1 MLIREILALGPLIP
15 VVVIDDADAAVPL
28 AKALIAGGIRV
39 IEVTLRTDTALA
51 AIRRIA
57 AEVPDAI
64 VGAGTVLRPQQ
75 FAEIEQAGAA
85 FAVSPGATPELL
97 AAARD
102 SKIPF
107 LPGAATA
114 SEAMRLLE
122 SGYQRM
128 KFFPAESAG
137 GAGLLASLASPLPDA
152 KFCPTGGIDLTNAE
166 SYLRLPN
173 VVCVGSS
180 WPVPAAAI
188 RGREWDKITERARTC
203 VALRRQAA

>member
-1 MLIREILALGPLIP
+1 MLIKEILALGPLIP
-15 VVVIDDADAAVPL
+15 VVVIDDANAAVPL

-39 IEVTLRTDTALA
+39 IEVTLRTATALA

-64 VGAGTVLRPQQ
+64 VGAGTILRPQQ
-75 FAEIEQAGAA
+75 FADIETAGAA

-122 SGYQRM
+122 SGYTQM
-128 KFFPAESAG
+128 KFFPAEAAG
-137 GAGLLASLASPLPDA
+137 GAGLLGSLASPLPDA
-152 KFCPTGGIDLTNAE
+152 KFCPTGGIDPNNAE

-180 WPVPAAAI
+180 WPVPAAGI
-188 RGREWDKITERARTC
+188 RAGEWGKVTERARIC
-203 VALRRQAA
+203 AELRRKAA

>member
-1 MLIREILALGPLIP
+1 MQINEILSAGPLIP
-15 VVVIDDADAAVPL
+15 VVIIDNAEAAVPL
-28 AKALIAGGIRV
+28 ARALLAGSIRV
-39 IEVTLRTDTALA
+39 IEVTLRTATALD
-51 AIRRIA
+51 AIKRII
-57 AEVPDAI
+57 AEVPEAI

-75 FAEIEQAGAA
+75 FAEVEAVGAA

-97 AAARD
+97 QAARNA
-102 SKIPF
+102 KIPL

-122 SGYQRM
+122 AGYKHM
-128 KFFPAESAG
+128 KFFPAEAAG
-137 GAGLLASLASPLPDA
+137 GAGLLGSLASPLPDA
-152 KFCPTGGIDLTNAE
+152 KFCPTGGIDPANAE

-188 RGREWDKITERARTC
+188 HSGEWDKITERAQTC
-203 VALRRQAA
+203 VALRRPPA

>member
-1 MLIREILALGPLIP
+1 MLIKEILSLGPLIP
-15 VVVIDDADAAVPL
+15 VVVIDDADAAVPM
-28 AKALIAGGIRV
+28 ARALIAGGIRV
-39 IEVTLRTDTALA
+39 IEVTLRTATALA
-51 AIRRIA
+51 AIRRVA
-57 AEVPDAI
+57 AEVPEAI
-64 VGAGTVLRPQQ
+64 VGAGTILRTQQ

-85 FAVSPGATPELL
+85 FAISPGATPELL

-122 SGYQRM
+122 SGYKQM
-128 KFFPAESAG
+128 KFFPAEASG

-152 KFCPTGGIDLTNAE
+152 KFCPTGGIDPANAE

-180 WPVPAAAI
+180 WPVPAASI
-188 RGREWDKITERARTC
+188 RSGEWEKITERARIC

>member
-1 MLIREILALGPLIP
+1 MLIKEILALGPLIP

-39 IEVTLRTDTALA
+39 IEVTLRTPTALA
-51 AIRRIA
+51 AIRRIV

-64 VGAGTVLRPQQ
+64 VGAGTMLRAQQ
-75 FAEIEQAGAA
+75 FADIEQAGAA

-122 SGYQRM
+122 SGYKRM

-137 GAGLLASLASPLPDA
+137 GAGLLTSLASPLPDA
-152 KFCPTGGIDLTNAE
+152 KFCPTGGIDPANAE

-188 RGREWDKITERARTC
+188 RGGEWDKITERARTC
-203 VALRRQAA
+203 VALRRPPA

>member
-1 MLIREILALGPLIP
+1 MLIKEILALGPLIP

-102 SKIPF
+102 LKIPF

-152 KFCPTGGIDLTNAE
+152 KFCPTGGIDPTNAE

-188 RGREWDKITERARTC
+188 HGREWDKITERARTC
-203 VALRRQAA
+203 VALRCQAA

>member
-1 MLIREILALGPLIP
+1 MQIKEIFALGPLIP
-15 VVVIDDADAAVPL
+15 VVVIDGADAAVPL
-28 AKALIAGGIRV
+28 AKALITGGIRV
-39 IEVTLRTDTALA
+39 IEVTLRTTTALA

-57 AEVPDAI
+57 AEVPDAV
-64 VGAGTVLRPQQ
+64 VGAGTILRPRQ

-85 FAVSPGATPELL
+85 FAVSPGATAELL

-102 SKIPF
+102 SKVPF

-122 SGYQRM
+122 SGYKRM
-128 KFFPAESAG
+128 KFFPAEPAG
-137 GAGLLASLASPLPDA
+137 GAGLLAALASPLPEA
-152 KFCPTGGIDLTNAE
+152 VFCPTGGIDPANAE

-173 VVCVGSS
+173 VACVGSS

-188 RGREWDKITERARTC
+188 RSGEWDKITERARTC
-203 VALRRQAA
+203 VALRRPPA

>member
-1 MLIREILALGPLIP
+1 MQIKEILSLGPLIP
-15 VVVIDDADAAVPL
+15 VVVIDDAEAGVPL

-39 IEVTLRTDTALA
+39 IEVTLRTATALA

-64 VGAGTVLRPQQ
+64 VGAGTILRPQQ
-75 FAEIEQAGAA
+75 FAEIEAAGAA

-114 SEAMRLLE
+114 SEAMRLLD
-122 SGYQRM
+122 SGYKQM
-128 KFFPAESAG
+128 KFFPAEAAG
-137 GAGLLASLASPLPDA
+137 GAGLLGSLASPLPDA
-152 KFCPTGGIDLTNAE
+152 KFCPTGGIDPANAD
-166 SYLRLPN
+166 SYLCLPN

-188 RGREWDKITERARTC
+188 RSGEWDKIAERARTC